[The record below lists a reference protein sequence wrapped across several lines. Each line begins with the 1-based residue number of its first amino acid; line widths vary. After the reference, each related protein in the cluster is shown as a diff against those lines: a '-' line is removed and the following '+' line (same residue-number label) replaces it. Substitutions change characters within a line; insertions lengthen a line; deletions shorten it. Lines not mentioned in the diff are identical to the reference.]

1 MTTAVFGADPSDE
14 AATGLQLGEEL
25 SFAYNGKLAD
35 QTITWEGGME
45 HRSLALTFSDVTEAL
60 TLSPNPAQ
68 ATTQLTFELLSD
80 ASVNVQVSDAT
91 GRLVMDLPLGT
102 LAEGAQQRTLSLSEF
117 DAGVYEV
124 SVVANGAVIG
134 TTRLLKQK

>member
-1 MTTAVFGADPSDE
+1 MDE

-45 HRSLALTFSDVTEAL
+45 HRSLALTFSDATEAL
-60 TLSPNPAQ
+60 TLSPNPAR

-80 ASVNVQVSDAT
+80 ASVNIQVSDAT
-91 GRLVMDLPLGT
+91 GRLVMDVPLGT
-102 LAEGAQQRTLSLSEF
+102 LADGLNDFYAR
-117 DAGVYEV
+117 VYGL